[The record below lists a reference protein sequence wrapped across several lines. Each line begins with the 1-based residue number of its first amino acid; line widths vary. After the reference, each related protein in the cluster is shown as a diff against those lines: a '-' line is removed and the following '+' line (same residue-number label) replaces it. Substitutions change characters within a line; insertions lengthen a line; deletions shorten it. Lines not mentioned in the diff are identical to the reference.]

1 MSNQG
6 YKKRVIEIMTNPN
19 KNPYARFHQI
29 NFSNYSFYNEETPI
43 NKDIINDMPQAKII
57 LTREVYEHLL
67 AIQEVTLSTNQEF
80 PFFLYGYEN
89 ARNQIE
95 FKEFMSSSANRQSNA
110 ANFNSQMQ
118 KDLMNKI
125 NKNSNNNFV
134 VCHGHSHPL
143 IGDFCE
149 NFSLGDFMAYMEMNE
164 SNGVFKNKEVE
175 LTGCV
180 VTPSGDINFVYYDNQ
195 VKNFYRFTNIY
206 VREMDN
212 TLTPVNC
219 YGLNQRQPQYG
230 R

>member
-19 KNPYARFHQI
+19 KNPYAKFHQI
-29 NFSNYSFYNEETPI
+29 NFSNYSFYDEETPI
-43 NKDIINDMPQAKII
+43 NKDIINDMSQAKII
-57 LTREVYEHLL
+57 LTREVYERLL
-67 AIQEVTLSTNQEF
+67 AIQEVTLLTNQEF

-89 ARNQIE
+89 VRNQIE

-134 VCHGHSHPL
+134 VCHGHSHPP
-143 IGDFCE
+143 IGEFFE
-149 NFSLGDFMAYMEMNE
+149 NFSLGDFMTYMEMNE
-164 SNGVFKNKEVE
+164 SNIVFKNKEVE

-195 VKNFYRFTNIY
+195 VKNFYRFTNVY
-206 VREMDN
+206 VREIDN